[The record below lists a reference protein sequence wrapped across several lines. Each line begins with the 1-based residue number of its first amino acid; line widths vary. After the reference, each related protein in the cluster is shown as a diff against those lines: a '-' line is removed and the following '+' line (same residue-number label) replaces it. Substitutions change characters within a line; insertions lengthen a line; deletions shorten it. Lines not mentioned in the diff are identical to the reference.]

1 MPMNVAPKA
10 DQPRV
15 TTGDLP
21 KQEPNLQYRTQGF
34 KPTNTR
40 TPKRTNDRGSRD

>member
-21 KQEPNLQYRTQGF
+21 KQEPNLEYRAQGF
-34 KPTNTR
+34 KTTNMR

>member
-1 MPMNVAPKA
+1 MNVAPKA

-21 KQEPNLQYRTQGF
+21 KQEPNLEYRAQGF
-34 KPTNTR
+34 KTTNMR
-40 TPKRTNDRGSRD
+40 TPKRTNDRGSRY